1 MEAKNFKAVEKKAQN
16 QVETRKAPAN
26 GVFPED
32 FYVTTNRET
41 HVNYQG
47 RWLKVEGEQMDCAVT
62 IRDNKAVAVSMQE
75 VKKGEEII
83 VGSKGVKVKASTAT
97 KTGKKEDEF
106 CFMNSEI
113 SAEKSK
119 GEKITSIAREMQKLK
134 NSGGNITLVGGPA
147 IVHTGA
153 GNFLADLIKHG
164 YINNLLAGNALAVH
178 DIESALFGTSLDCPV
193 NNSSNKQDSQHF
205 SHNRELRGM
214 HMRAIN
220 KIRAAGSIK
229 KAVESGVLQQGI
241 MYEAVKNDI
250 DFVLAGSIRDDGPLP
265 DTITDTLKA
274 QEKMEKIAQNSDLVL
289 MLATMLHS
297 IATGNLMPARVKS
310 VCVDI
315 NTDTVTK
322 LSDRGSS
329 QALGLVTDVELFL
342 QSLAAKLG
350 L

>member
-1 MEAKNFKAVEKKAQN
+1 MQAKNFKARNKNTKN
-16 QVETRKAPAN
+16 QVETKRAPAD
-26 GVFPED
+26 GVFPKD

-41 HVNYQG
+41 YVNYQG
-47 RWLKVEGEQMDCAVT
+47 SWLQVTGEEMDCAIAIRNNRAVT
-62 IRDNKAVAVSMQE
+62 VTMQE
-75 VKKGEEII
+75 VKQGEEII
-83 VGSKGVKVKASTAT
+83 IGNQGIKVKSLSPD
-97 KTGKKEDEF
+97 KTSSRQGEF

-119 GEKITSIAREMQKLK
+119 GEKIAGVAREMQQLK
-134 NSGGNITLVGGPA
+134 NAGGNVTLVGGPA

-153 GNFLADLIKHG
+153 GDYLARLIEQG

-178 DIESALFGTSLDCPV
+178 DIESALFGTSLDSPI
-193 NNSSNKQDSQHF
+193 NKGEKKEQHNF
-205 SHNRELRGM
+205 TNKENLRGM

-220 KIRAAGSIK
+220 RIRAAGSIK
-229 KAVESGVLQQGI
+229 KAVEAGILQQGI
-241 MYEAVKNDI
+241 MYEVIKNDV
-250 DFVLAGSIRDDGPLP
+250 DYVLAGSIRDDGPLP
-265 DTITDTLKA
+265 DTITDTIKA
-274 QEKMEKIAQNSDLVL
+274 QEKMKKIAQNSDLVL

-297 IATGNLMPARVKS
+297 IATGNLLPARIKS

-322 LSDRGSS
+322 LADRGSS

-342 QSLAAKLG
+342 QSLTAKLE